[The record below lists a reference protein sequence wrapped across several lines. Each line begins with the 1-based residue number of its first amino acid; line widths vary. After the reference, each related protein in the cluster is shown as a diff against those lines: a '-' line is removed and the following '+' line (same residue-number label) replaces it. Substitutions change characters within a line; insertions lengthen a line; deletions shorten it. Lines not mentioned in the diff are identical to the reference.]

1 MSRRRCSRWGRESV
15 EFTALLGMRQC
26 WLLGVMLMCARSLL
40 SILQD
45 RRRPLRSLPYQL
57 QRIRRKPEL
66 Q

>member
-15 EFTALLGMRQC
+15 EFTVSLGMHQR
-26 WLLGVMLMCARSLL
+26 WLLGVLLMGARSLIP
-40 SILQD
+40 ILQD